1 MRFGVRSGLWSL
13 GLVFGLW
20 SLVLGFWFDSSR
32 LSLGATLAHTATW
45 MEDLDEVRSSYG
57 QLVGSIDSG
66 LAGEGTDD
74 AAGSCSDKV
83 GTANS
88 ILYVAF
94 KSFLFPVWCWF
105 QAFLS

>member
-1 MRFGVRSGLWSL
+1 MRFGVHSGLWSL

-20 SLVLGFWFDSSR
+20 SLVFGFTQV
-32 LSLGATLAHTATW
+32 A
-45 MEDLDEVRSSYG
+45 G

-66 LAGEGTDD
+66 LAGGGADD

-88 ILYVAF
+88 IHYVAL